1 MASTNDLHI
10 DLLAAARNGSP
21 LRFNLSDDFFEAL
34 EQNEIIG
41 GALDVTIIVA
51 QTAGDF
57 FRVSYTLMG
66 KVRVACDRCLD
77 DLDLG
82 IEASDNVKVCYGN
95 ALLQEDED
103 VRELPAGSN
112 VYDVSWDI
120 YEIAESSLPLQ
131 RVHEE
136 DECNLEMIEKLR
148 SLAAR
153 QEHEE

>member
-1 MASTNDLHI
+1 MASTNNLHI
-10 DLLAAARNGSP
+10 DLLEAARNGSP
-21 LRFNLSDDFFEAL
+21 LSVNVSDDFFKAL
-34 EQNEIIG
+34 DQDEITG

-57 FRVSYTLMG
+57 FRIDYTLAG

-82 IEASDNVKVCYGN
+82 IATSDSVKVYYGD
-95 ALLQEDED
+95 APLTGDED

-112 VYDVSWDI
+112 VYDLSWDI
-120 YEIAESSLPLQ
+120 YEIAESSLPLM
-131 RVHEE
+131 RTHEE
-136 DECNLEMIEKLR
+136 GDCNTEMMEKLLR
-148 SLAAR
+148 HTAR